1 MKRPSYRRP
10 LAGSGGR
17 RFAVLACGAALG
29 TSLLVGCNIN
39 NAGNGDSQTGTDS
52 TPGPPLPSVQL
63 PKRPELTR
71 PFGVQQRLPLGD
83 APTQI
88 PPQ

>member
-1 MKRPSYRRP
+1 MTRPSYLRP
-10 LAGSGGR
+10 LAGRGGR

-29 TSLLVGCNIN
+29 TSLLVGCN
-39 NAGNGDSQTGTDS
+39 AGNGDSQTGSDS

-63 PKRPELTR
+63 PQRPELTP
-71 PFGVQQRLPLGD
+71 PFGVQQRLPVGV

>member
-1 MKRPSYRRP
+1 MTRPWYRRP
-10 LAGSGGR
+10 LACSSGR

-29 TSLLVGCNIN
+29 TSLLVGC

-63 PKRPELTR
+63 PQRPELTP
-71 PFGVQQRLPLGD
+71 PFGVQQRLPVGV
-83 APTQI
+83 APTQV

>member
-1 MKRPSYRRP
+1 MTRPSFRRP
-10 LAGSGGR
+10 LVGSGSR

-29 TSLLVGCNIN
+29 TSLLAGC

-63 PKRPELTR
+63 PQRPELTP
-71 PFGVQQRLPLGD
+71 PFGVQQRLPGGV